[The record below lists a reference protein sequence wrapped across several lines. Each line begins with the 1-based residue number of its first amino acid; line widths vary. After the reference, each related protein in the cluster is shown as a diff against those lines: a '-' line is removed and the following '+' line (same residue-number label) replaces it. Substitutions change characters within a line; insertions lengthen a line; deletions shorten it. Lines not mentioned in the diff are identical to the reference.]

1 MPLGY
6 CAPSS
11 SLFIDVLFPVLIHP
25 KVGPGSPTALI
36 GVLQTLKKQRFL
48 NRFQTYFAFSQ
59 SDCILEQIMPVL
71 WFSGHSFRAQRQ
83 RSVHWNWSS
92 KVQSPSQN
100 LDSSMVSSLLMMKLI
115 LVDSSILVLA
125 VAISPEQSSGLAS
138 GVLDSKVRHRTFADW
153 RHPMSFGCFLQM
165 DFQTEGLQ
173 MNTRKMKNPR
183 SMLRTPM
190 MLKITLEW

>member
-1 MPLGY
+1 
-6 CAPSS
+6 
-11 SLFIDVLFPVLIHP
+11 
-25 KVGPGSPTALI
+25 
-36 GVLQTLKKQRFL
+36 
-48 NRFQTYFAFSQ
+48 
-59 SDCILEQIMPVL
+59 
-71 WFSGHSFRAQRQ
+71 
-83 RSVHWNWSS
+83 
-92 KVQSPSQN
+92 
-100 LDSSMVSSLLMMKLI
+100 MVSSLLMMKLI

-138 GVLDSKVRHRTFADW
+138 GVLDSKVHRTFADW

-173 MNTRKMKNPR
+173 MNTRKMKNPL